1 MLKRQPYIAFGIVFL
16 IVLVLLNLPARL
28 GEQFKLATGAFFY
41 PLFGLASSVQQMT
54 SAAGT
59 ALLPRSVLLAQ
70 LQSLR
75 EENQALKIHAVQW
88 DEVLQ
93 ENNRLKETL
102 GRLKLNPWKLKM
114 ARVIA
119 RDPANW
125 WKTVHIDLGNRDGV
139 KPNLPVVTADGLVG
153 RVSLVSES
161 HALVILVGD
170 PNCRVAALVQET
182 RDTTG
187 VIVPPAVDTLDNL
200 LVDLTFISRNS
211 VLKPG
216 QKVFT
221 SGQGGIFPKGLAIGQ
236 IVDWRM
242 GEYGL
247 QAEARVKLSAN
258 LNRLEE
264 VFVLW
269 P

>member
-28 GEQFKLATGAFFY
+28 GEQIKLATGAVFY
-41 PLFGLASSVQQMT
+41 PLFGLASSTQQIT
-54 SAAGT
+54 SAAGS
-59 ALLPRSVLLAQ
+59 ALLPRTVLIAQ
-70 LQSLR
+70 LQQIK
-75 EENQALKIHAVQW
+75 EENQALKIRALQWEEVQ
-88 DEVLQ
+88 Q
-93 ENNRLKETL
+93 ENNRLKDAL
-102 GRLKLNPWKLKM
+102 GRLKQTPWKIKM

-125 WKTVHIDLGNRDGV
+125 WKTVHIDLGNRDGL
-139 KPNLPVVTADGLVG
+139 KPNLPVVTPEGLVG
-153 RVSLVSES
+153 RVSQVSES
-161 HALVILVGD
+161 YSLVILVGD
-170 PNCRVAALVQET
+170 PNCRVAALIQET

-187 VIVPPAVDTLDNL
+187 VIVPPSMDTLDNL

-216 QKVFT
+216 QKVYT

-236 IVDWRM
+236 VVDWRM